1 MPTQRELVLQHLRQG
16 EPITQFQALR
26 DYGIQRLAAR
36 VHELRQDG
44 HPVED
49 RTVEVRR
56 AHGGTARVSEY
67 YLSGAEEVE
76 PQRFGDLP
84 IGARFESGGL
94 PWRKQTAFAAHCL
107 DKGRD
112 GGREHTFPADAPVQ
126 PIRDGK

>member
-1 MPTQRELVLQHLRQG
+1 MPTQRQLVLDHLRRG
-16 EPITQFQALR
+16 ESITQFQALR

-67 YLSGAEEVE
+67 YLDSE
-76 PQRFGDLP
+76 PEKQRFGELP
-84 IGARFESGGL
+84 IGAPFQTDDGM
-94 PWRKQTAFAAHCL
+94 PWRKQTAFAAHCI
-107 DKGRD
+107 DKGRN

>member
-1 MPTQRELVLQHLRQG
+1 MPTQRQLVLQHLRQG

-67 YLSGAEEVE
+67 YISGAEEVE

-84 IGARFESGGL
+84 IGARFELEGHQ
-94 PWRKQTAFAAHCL
+94 WRKTSAFQAACTDTPRKGVRDVEPQT
-107 DKGRD
+107 
-112 GGREHTFPADAPVQ
+112 PVQ
-126 PIRDGK
+126 PTNEQQS